1 MRLMNGHFKKVTH
14 WFRFLNKENVNS
26 IKNSSCKWKK
36 QVTQKKPSSFT
47 TVIVSDIKENM

>member
-1 MRLMNGHFKKVTH
+1 MNGHFKKVTH
-14 WFRFLNKENVNS
+14 WFSFLNKENVNL
-26 IKNSSCKWKK
+26 IKKSSCKWKK